1 MRQPLLQKASS
12 QSATICAHSERGNL
26 YHSMQPSGNGRQ
38 QRKLSELAALTA
50 RDGWSAGPF
59 FLALP
64 GKKKDLSRS
73 PFSRCA
79 YRLSAGPN
87 RKTSAIDET
96 STQSP
101 PFPTALSLW
110 PIVEEQQMPEL
121 SSYSRQGQRWGQIMK
136 VKNYYTLERWNIH
149 SVENMKVSGY
159 AAQFCQCQYL
169 INQKKNTFK
178 GPECKFLPDLQ
189 FLYL

>member
-12 QSATICAHSERGNL
+12 QSATICAHSERGDL
-26 YHSMQPSGNGRQ
+26 YHSMRPSGNGRQ

-96 STQSP
+96 SMQAHLSQLRSHCDLLTKSSKCQSSP
-101 PFPTALSLW
+101 LTRVRDRGGVRLWRSRIITHWRDETLIPWKTWKFPVMQLGFVNAGTWLT
-110 PIVEEQQMPEL
+110 
-121 SSYSRQGQRWGQIMK
+121 R
-136 VKNYYTLERWNIH
+136 
-149 SVENMKVSGY
+149 
-159 AAQFCQCQYL
+159 
-169 INQKKNTFK
+169 KKNTFK
-178 GPECKFLPDLQ
+178 GPGCKFLPDLQ